1 MNTSRESEASEEG
14 EPLLGTRRQAR
25 ELALSLLYEADTKSA
40 APGTVLADFPID
52 PDPFAADLVAG
63 VGDHQAEIDDLI
75 RRFAKDWT
83 LERMPVVDR
92 NLLRIGVYELLLRPD
107 VPTAAVISEAVELA
121 GRYSTEES
129 GRFVNG
135 MLGRIAEEVRPED
148 HPVPPEDG
156 ASLS

>member
-1 MNTSRESEASEEG
+1 VSTSPESEPHEES

-25 ELALSLLYEADTKSA
+25 ELALSLLYEADAKSC
-40 APGTVLADFPID
+40 APRAVLAEFPID

-63 VGDHQAEIDDLI
+63 VDEHQLEIDELI

-92 NLLRIGVYELLLRPD
+92 NLLRIGVYELLRRPD

-121 GRYSTEES
+121 RRYSTEES

-135 MLGRIAEEVRPED
+135 MLGRIAEEVRPER
-148 HPVPPEDG
+148 
-156 ASLS
+156 

>member
-1 MNTSRESEASEEG
+1 VSTSPESESSEEG

-25 ELALSLLYEADTKSA
+25 ELALSLLYEADTKTA
-40 APGTVLADFPID
+40 KPAEVLAEFPID

-63 VGDHQAEIDDLI
+63 VGDHQTEIDDVI
-75 RRFAKDWT
+75 RRFAKDWS

-92 NLLRIGVYELLLRPD
+92 NLLRIGIYELLHRPD

-121 GRYSTEES
+121 RRYSTEES

-135 MLGRIAEEVRPED
+135 MLGRIAEDVRPER
-148 HPVPPEDG
+148 
-156 ASLS
+156 

>member
-1 MNTSRESEASEEG
+1 MGDDAEEEV

-25 ELALSLLYEADTKSA
+25 ELALSLLYEADAKSA
-40 APGTVLADFPID
+40 SPSTVLDEFPID
-52 PDPFAADLVAG
+52 PDPFAADLVSG
-63 VGDHQAEIDDLI
+63 VAKHQDEVDALI

-92 NLLRIGVYELLLRPD
+92 NVLRIGVYELVHRPD

-121 GRYSTEES
+121 RRYSTEES

-135 MLGRIAEEVRPED
+135 MLARIAEEVRTE
-148 HPVPPEDG
+148 
-156 ASLS
+156 

>member
-1 MNTSRESEASEEG
+1 MSDSAGEDA

-25 ELALSLLYEADTKSA
+25 ELALSLLYEADAKSTSPSA
-40 APGTVLADFPID
+40 VLDDFPIE

-63 VGDHQAEIDDLI
+63 VAKHGDEVDGYI
-75 RRFAKDWT
+75 RRFAKDWS

-92 NLLRIGVYELLLRPD
+92 NLLRIGVYELVHRPD

-121 GRYSTEES
+121 RRYSTDES

-135 MLGRIAEEVRPED
+135 MLGRIADEVRGE
-148 HPVPPEDG
+148 
-156 ASLS
+156 